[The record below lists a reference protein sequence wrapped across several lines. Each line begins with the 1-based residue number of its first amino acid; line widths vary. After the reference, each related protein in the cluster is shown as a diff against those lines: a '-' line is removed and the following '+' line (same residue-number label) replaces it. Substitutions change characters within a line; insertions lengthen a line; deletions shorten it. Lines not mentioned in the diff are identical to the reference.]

1 MGLTRVSLQQAIDGV
16 LAAES
21 ELDDDRHD
29 DAPDLEPGDD
39 TAEVLACP
47 AVEPESEPPL
57 LAAAEAGAS
66 IAMAGSLLTVG
77 RLDDVPLFFARGV
90 DPRPQSFPIEP
101 GFLAVLERTVRTVRA
116 RAPES
121 FGRLERITSAGAF
134 VNKPGF
140 HGKGRAFDHDAWKFQ
155 HVNIRPIAR
164 DHVAPELA
172 KRQRYWALAALMR
185 SRSAFVLHGHFDAAH
200 QDHIHQDNGGPR
212 PFTTGSEATVKLVQ
226 AICNHIFGRL
236 PELEID
242 GAFGPKSQAA
252 ATDAMHRVDLA
263 GDITDP
269 GQWKR
274 FLLRSGRL
282 GFELSMTHQ
291 P

>member
-1 MGLTRVSLQQAIDGV
+1 MGVTGFSLQQLIDGV
-16 LAAES
+16 LAAEQNHDDD
-21 ELDDDRHD
+21 LDD
-29 DAPDLEPGDD
+29 AQDLEPGDD
-39 TAEVLACP
+39 TAEALACP
-47 AVEPESEPPL
+47 AVEAAEEPAL
-57 LAAAEAGAS
+57 MAAAEAGAS
-66 IAMAGSLLTVG
+66 ISTAGALMTVG
-77 RLDDVPLFFARGV
+77 ALDGVPLFFARGV

-101 GFLAVLERTVRTVRA
+101 GFHKVLVRTVRTVRA

-121 FGRLERITSAGAF
+121 FGRLERITTAGAF

-140 HGKGRAFDHDAWKFQ
+140 HGQGRAFDHDAWKFE

-164 DHVAPELA
+164 DHVAPEPA

-226 AICNHIFGRL
+226 AICNHIFGHL
-236 PELEID
+236 PRLEID

-252 ATDAMHRVDLA
+252 ARDAMQRVDLA

-282 GFELSMTHQ
+282 GFELSTT

>member
-1 MGLTRVSLQQAIDGV
+1 MGVTGVSLQQLIDGV
-16 LAAES
+16 LAAEQDHDDD
-21 ELDDDRHD
+21 LDDAQDV
-29 DAPDLEPGDD
+29 EPSGDI
-39 TAEVLACP
+39 AEALACP
-47 AVEPESEPPL
+47 AVEPADAPPL
-57 LAAAEAGAS
+57 LAAAEAGA
-66 IAMAGSLLTVG
+66 IATAEALMTVG
-77 RLDDVPLFFARGV
+77 ALDGVPLFFARGV

-101 GFLAVLERTVRTVRA
+101 GFHRVLVQTVRTVRA
-116 RAPES
+116 RAPRA
-121 FGRLERITSAGAF
+121 FGRLERITTAGAF

-140 HGKGRAFDHDAWKFQ
+140 HGLGRAFDHDAWKFE

-172 KRQRYWALAALMR
+172 KRQRYWALAALVR

-226 AICNHIFGRL
+226 AVCNHIFGHL
-236 PELEID
+236 PKLEID

-252 ATDAMHRVDLA
+252 ARDAMQRVDLA

-282 GFELSMTHQ
+282 GFELSTTT
-291 P
+291 